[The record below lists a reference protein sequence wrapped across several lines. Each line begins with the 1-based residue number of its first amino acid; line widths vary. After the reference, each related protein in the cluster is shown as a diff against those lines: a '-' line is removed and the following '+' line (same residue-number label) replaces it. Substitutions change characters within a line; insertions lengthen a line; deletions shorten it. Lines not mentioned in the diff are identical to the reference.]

1 MQTMPETRT
10 YQGASLEELL
20 PQIRADLGAGAV
32 ITRRREG
39 VTGGFA
45 GFFGKRC
52 IEVEA
57 QAGAP
62 VQSVPARNV
71 FDAYD
76 TAREPELQMD
86 ADLDLGVDADGPV
99 MRSFIEQASPFAD
112 VLDDALIERDDVPDI
127 RDEFEGIDL
136 VSAGSTVEVAARASH
151 VVTGDW
157 EQVFA
162 ELVDAG
168 LPADVVDALVSD
180 AIRLLAPFDP
190 EAKEADLVRQ
200 MLARTVRVEHGWR
213 SKSRTIAI
221 VGPAGAGKTLTVAK
235 LAHAF
240 AERSPFSVRLVS
252 LEPGEGAERLTAL
265 TDGLDLDRRE
275 ADTPEAAKS
284 AVRAPGNDGV
294 VLVDTPPVSAG
305 DGEGLAALGKLLAAA
320 RPDETHLIAPA
331 GYDARSLL
339 HLNAAIDPLFP
350 ANRILI
356 SRIDEAPTAAVPVG
370 ISLGLKRPI
379 SYVADGRLPTGG
391 LRPADPN
398 ELAALV
404 MP

>member
-1 MQTMPETRT
+1 MHTMSETRT

-20 PQIRADLGAGAV
+20 PRIREELGAGAV

-62 VQSVPARNV
+62 VQAVPARSV

-76 TAREPELQMD
+76 AAREPELEMD
-86 ADLDLGVDADGPV
+86 SDLDLGVDADGPV

-112 VLDDALIERDDVPDI
+112 VLDDALIERDETPAIPDA
-127 RDEFEGIDL
+127 FEGIDL
-136 VSAGSTVEVAARASH
+136 VSAGESIEVAARQVA
-151 VVTGDW
+151 TGDW
-157 EQVFA
+157 EQVSA

-168 LPADVVDALVSD
+168 MPADVVEALVSD
-180 AIRLLAPFDP
+180 AIRLLAPFAP
-190 EAKEADLVRQ
+190 GAKEADLVRQ

-240 AERSPFSVRLVS
+240 ADRSPFTVRLVS
-252 LEPGEGAERLTAL
+252 LEPGEGAERLEAMTE
-265 TDGLDLDRRE
+265 GLDVERRT

-294 VLVDTPPVSAG
+294 VLIDTPPVSAG
-305 DGEGLAALGKLLAAA
+305 DGESIAALGRLLAGA

-339 HLNAAIDPLFP
+339 HLNAAIDPVFP

-370 ISLGLKRPI
+370 ISLGLRRPV
-379 SYVADGRLPTGG
+379 SYIADGRRPGDG
-391 LRPADPN
+391 LRPADPT

>member
-1 MQTMPETRT
+1 MPETRT

-62 VQSVPARNV
+62 MQSVPARSV

-76 TAREPELQMD
+76 TAQEPELEMD

-112 VLDDALIERDDVPDI
+112 VLGDAMVEADETTPVVRDG
-127 RDEFEGIDL
+127 FEGIDL
-136 VSAGSTVEVAARASH
+136 VSAAGAVEVAARKVA
-151 VVTGDW
+151 TGDW
-157 EQVFA
+157 EQVSA
-162 ELVDAG
+162 QLLDAG
-168 LPADVVDALVSD
+168 MPADVVEALVSD
-180 AIRLLAPFDP
+180 AVRLLAPFDP
-190 EAKEADLVRQ
+190 DAREADLVRQ

-213 SKSRTIAI
+213 SKSRTIAV
-221 VGPAGAGKTLTVAK
+221 VGPAGAGKTLTIAK

-240 AERSPFSVRLVS
+240 ADRSPFTVRLVS
-252 LEPGEGAERLTAL
+252 LEPGYGAERLTAL
-265 TDGLDLDRRE
+265 TEALDVERRT

-294 VLVDTPPVSAG
+294 VLIDTPPISAG
-305 DGEGLAALGKLLAAA
+305 DGESLATLGKLLAAA

-339 HLNAAIDPLFP
+339 HLNAAIDPLCP

-370 ISLGLKRPI
+370 ISLQMKRPI
-379 SYVADGRLPTGG
+379 SYLADGRRPTDG

>member
-1 MQTMPETRT
+1 M
-10 YQGASLEELL
+10 
-20 PQIRADLGAGAV
+20 
-32 ITRRREG
+32 
-39 VTGGFA
+39 
-45 GFFGKRC
+45 
-52 IEVEA
+52 
-57 QAGAP
+57 
-62 VQSVPARNV
+62 
-71 FDAYD
+71 
-76 TAREPELQMD
+76 
-86 ADLDLGVDADGPV
+86 
-99 MRSFIEQASPFAD
+99 
-112 VLDDALIERDDVPDI
+112 
-127 RDEFEGIDL
+127 
-136 VSAGSTVEVAARASH
+136 AARASH

-157 EQVFA
+157 EQVSA
-162 ELVDAG
+162 QLVDAG
-168 LPADVVDALVSD
+168 MPADLVEALVAD

-213 SKSRTIAI
+213 SKSRTIAL

-235 LAHAF
+235 LSHAF

-252 LEPGEGAERLTAL
+252 LEPGEGAERLAAL
-265 TDGLDLDRRE
+265 TDGLDVDRRE

-284 AVRAPGNDGV
+284 AVRAPGIDGV

-305 DGEGLAALGKLLAAA
+305 DGEGLATLGKLLAAA

-339 HLNAAIDPLFP
+339 HLNAAIDPIFP

-379 SYVADGRLPTGG
+379 SYVADGRRPAGG